1 MTNGKKKPEKTKL
14 TSIEKSLQIIDT
26 LKDFSGPVDLSEV
39 SKALDY
45 HKSTVHNILRTLVK
59 HEYVYQDL
67 DTKKYFLGYKFLEI
81 SRTILDRIDVRKIA
95 HDHLVA
101 LQEQT
106 GLITNLMILRRDK
119 VIYIDKISPP
129 VAVSL
134 LTYIG
139 FSTEAHA
146 TAGGKVL
153 LSGLSQ
159 EQIRSLYK
167 NIPLSKVGKNTITD
181 IDLLLKELK
190 KVKIQGY
197 ALDDEELTEGIR
209 CLSAPIKAG
218 GKIVAAASVTGSIFT
233 MTHEKMNRD
242 FLGPLMKTAGK
253 ISAEMNW

>member
-1 MTNGKKKPEKTKL
+1 MTNGKKTPEKTKL
-14 TSIEKSLQIIDT
+14 TSIEKSLLVIDT

-39 SKALDY
+39 SKALGIN
-45 HKSTVHNILRTLVK
+45 KSTVHHILRILVK
-59 HEYVYQDL
+59 HGYVHQDF
-67 DTKKYFLGYKFLEI
+67 DTKKYSLGYKFLEI
-81 SRTILDRIDVRKIA
+81 SRTILDRIDVRNIA

-106 GLITNLMILRRDK
+106 GLITNLMILQRDK

-139 FSTEAHA
+139 FSTEAYA

-153 LSGLSQ
+153 LSGLSK
-159 EQIRSLYK
+159 EEILNLYK
-167 NIPLSKVGKNTITD
+167 NIPLIKVGKNTVTD
-181 IDLLLKELK
+181 MDLLLKELE
-190 KVKIQGY
+190 KVRIQGY
-197 ALDDEELTEGIR
+197 ASDDEELTEGIR

-218 GKIVAAASVTGSIFT
+218 GKIVAAISVTGSIFT

-242 FLGPLMKTAGK
+242 LLGPLMKTAGK